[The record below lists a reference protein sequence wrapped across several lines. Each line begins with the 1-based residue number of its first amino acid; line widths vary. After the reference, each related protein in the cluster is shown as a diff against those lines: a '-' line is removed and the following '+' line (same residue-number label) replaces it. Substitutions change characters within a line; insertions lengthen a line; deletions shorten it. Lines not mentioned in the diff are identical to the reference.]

1 MNSYKKFKRA
11 FDVAVSITGLI
22 VAAPVMLLAAVA
34 IRLESKGSVL
44 YSSDRVGEG
53 YKVFGMLK
61 FRTMYTDADK
71 QTALMKTLN
80 QYQNSNIIQEDT
92 KECPFCAMLQRPCS
106 PTLVSDNETICE
118 NMFLM
123 RKDKQRTAAFFKISN
138 DPRVTRV
145 GRFLRKSSIDELP
158 QLINVLRGDM
168 SLIGNRPLPV
178 YEAEKLTTDHAIER
192 FNAPSGLTGLWQVT
206 KRGKSVVSEEER
218 VELDRVYAQNCS
230 LKTDF
235 QILIKTIPAL
245 FRQENV

>member
-1 MNSYKKFKRA
+1 
-11 FDVAVSITGLI
+11 
-22 VAAPVMLLAAVA
+22 
-34 IRLESKGSVL
+34 
-44 YSSDRVGEG
+44 
-53 YKVFGMLK
+53 
-61 FRTMYTDADK
+61 
-71 QTALMKTLN
+71 
-80 QYQNSNIIQEDT
+80 
-92 KECPFCAMLQRPCS
+92 
-106 PTLVSDNETICE
+106 
-118 NMFLM
+118 
-123 RKDKQRTAAFFKISN
+123 
-138 DPRVTRV
+138 
-145 GRFLRKSSIDELP
+145 
-158 QLINVLRGDM
+158 M